1 MEIIYMENHVGCD
14 VSNHLKSPAIMNLRE
29 PEKQILDDFEHKVTN
44 KMQKYGDEPD
54 FPKLENYGLTRME
67 LDDYLFDKQAIL
79 DMGGSKRTQLTV
91 GGFVTVIPVLILSCF
106 PDKSPIYENGKAMT
120 TIIAIIIGLLLACFC
135 KALLQMVILY
145 RVNKHKETK
154 METFIK
160 AVLFYEKR

>member
-1 MEIIYMENHVGCD
+1 
-14 VSNHLKSPAIMNLRE
+14 MNLRE

-91 GGFVTVIPVLILSCF
+91 GGFITVIPVLILSCF
-106 PDKSPIYENGKAMT
+106 PDKSSIYENGKAMT

>member
-1 MEIIYMENHVGCD
+1 
-14 VSNHLKSPAIMNLRE
+14 MNLRE

-91 GGFVTVIPVLILSCF
+91 GGFITVIPVLILSCF
-106 PDKSPIYENGKAMT
+106 PDKSPIYENGKVMT

>member
-1 MEIIYMENHVGCD
+1 
-14 VSNHLKSPAIMNLRE
+14 MNLRE

-44 KMQKYGDEPD
+44 KMQRYGDEPD

-91 GGFVTVIPVLILSCF
+91 GGFITVIPVLILSCF

>member
-1 MEIIYMENHVGCD
+1 
-14 VSNHLKSPAIMNLRE
+14 MNLRE

-54 FPKLENYGLTRME
+54 FPKLENCGLTRME
-67 LDDYLFDKQAIL
+67 LDDYLFDKQVIL

>member
-1 MEIIYMENHVGCD
+1 
-14 VSNHLKSPAIMNLRE
+14 MNLRE

-91 GGFVTVIPVLILSCF
+91 GGFITVIPALILSCF

>member
-1 MEIIYMENHVGCD
+1 
-14 VSNHLKSPAIMNLRE
+14 MNLRE

-91 GGFVTVIPVLILSCF
+91 GGFITVIPVLILSCF

-135 KALLQMVILY
+135 KALFQMVILY

>member
-1 MEIIYMENHVGCD
+1 
-14 VSNHLKSPAIMNLRE
+14 MNLRE

-91 GGFVTVIPVLILSCF
+91 GGFITVIPVLILSCF

-135 KALLQMVILY
+135 KALLQMVVLY
-145 RVNKHKETK
+145 RVDKHKETK

>member
-1 MEIIYMENHVGCD
+1 
-14 VSNHLKSPAIMNLRE
+14 MNLRE

-91 GGFVTVIPVLILSCF
+91 GGFIIVIPVLILSCF

-145 RVNKHKETK
+145 RVNKHKEMK

>member
-1 MEIIYMENHVGCD
+1 
-14 VSNHLKSPAIMNLRE
+14 MNLRE

-91 GGFVTVIPVLILSCF
+91 GGFITVIPVLILSCF

-145 RVNKHKETK
+145 RVTKHKETK

>member
-1 MEIIYMENHVGCD
+1 M
-14 VSNHLKSPAIMNLRE
+14 KLRE
-29 PEKQILDDFEHKVTN
+29 PEKQILDDFEHKVTG
-44 KMQKYGDEPD
+44 KIAKYGNEPD
-54 FPKLENYGLTRME
+54 FPKFENYGITRME
-67 LDDYLFDKQAIL
+67 LDDYLFDKQSML

-91 GGFVTVIPVLILSCF
+91 GGFITVIPVLILSCF

>member
-1 MEIIYMENHVGCD
+1 
-14 VSNHLKSPAIMNLRE
+14 MNLRE

-91 GGFVTVIPVLILSCF
+91 GGFITVIPVLILSCF

-145 RVNKHKETK
+145 RVNKHKQTK

>member
-1 MEIIYMENHVGCD
+1 
-14 VSNHLKSPAIMNLRE
+14 MNLRE

-91 GGFVTVIPVLILSCF
+91 GGFITVIPVLILSCF
-106 PDKSPIYENGKAMT
+106 PDKSPIYEKGKAIT

>member
-1 MEIIYMENHVGCD
+1 
-14 VSNHLKSPAIMNLRE
+14 MNLRE

-54 FPKLENYGLTRME
+54 FPKLENCGLTRME

-91 GGFVTVIPVLILSCF
+91 GGFITVIPVLILSCF

>member
-1 MEIIYMENHVGCD
+1 
-14 VSNHLKSPAIMNLRE
+14 MNLRE

-91 GGFVTVIPVLILSCF
+91 GGFIMVIPVLILSCF

>member
-1 MEIIYMENHVGCD
+1 
-14 VSNHLKSPAIMNLRE
+14 MNLRE

-44 KMQKYGDEPD
+44 KMQKYVDEPD

-91 GGFVTVIPVLILSCF
+91 GGFITVIPVLILSCF

>member
-1 MEIIYMENHVGCD
+1 
-14 VSNHLKSPAIMNLRE
+14 MNLRE

-91 GGFVTVIPVLILSCF
+91 GGFITVIPVLFLSCF

-145 RVNKHKETK
+145 RVSKHKETK

>member
-1 MEIIYMENHVGCD
+1 
-14 VSNHLKSPAIMNLRE
+14 MNLRE
-29 PEKQILDDFEHKVTN
+29 PEKQILDDFEHKVAN

-91 GGFVTVIPVLILSCF
+91 GGFITVIPVLILSCF

-145 RVNKHKETK
+145 RVNKRKETK

>member
-1 MEIIYMENHVGCD
+1 
-14 VSNHLKSPAIMNLRE
+14 MNLRE

-54 FPKLENYGLTRME
+54 FPKWENYGLTRME

-91 GGFVTVIPVLILSCF
+91 GGFITVIPVLILSCF

>member
-1 MEIIYMENHVGCD
+1 
-14 VSNHLKSPAIMNLRE
+14 MNLRE

-91 GGFVTVIPVLILSCF
+91 GGFITVIPVLILSCF

-160 AVLFYEKR
+160 AVLFYENR

>member
-1 MEIIYMENHVGCD
+1 
-14 VSNHLKSPAIMNLRE
+14 MNLRE

-67 LDDYLFDKQAIL
+67 LDYYLFDKQAIL

>member
-1 MEIIYMENHVGCD
+1 
-14 VSNHLKSPAIMNLRE
+14 MNLRE

-91 GGFVTVIPVLILSCF
+91 GGFITVIPVLILSCF
-106 PDKSPIYENGKAMT
+106 PEKSPIYENGKAMT

>member
-1 MEIIYMENHVGCD
+1 
-14 VSNHLKSPAIMNLRE
+14 MNLRE

-91 GGFVTVIPVLILSCF
+91 GGFITVIPVLILSCF

-160 AVLFYEKR
+160 AILFYEKR

>member
-1 MEIIYMENHVGCD
+1 
-14 VSNHLKSPAIMNLRE
+14 MNLRE

-91 GGFVTVIPVLILSCF
+91 GGFITVIPVLILSCF

-160 AVLFYEKR
+160 AVLFYEKKIITLKH

>member
-1 MEIIYMENHVGCD
+1 
-14 VSNHLKSPAIMNLRE
+14 MNLRE

-54 FPKLENYGLTRME
+54 FPKLENYGLTRIE

-91 GGFVTVIPVLILSCF
+91 GGFITVIPVLILSCF

>member
-1 MEIIYMENHVGCD
+1 
-14 VSNHLKSPAIMNLRE
+14 MNLRE

-106 PDKSPIYENGKAMT
+106 PDKLPIYENGKAMT

>member
-1 MEIIYMENHVGCD
+1 
-14 VSNHLKSPAIMNLRE
+14 MNLRE

-91 GGFVTVIPVLILSCF
+91 GGFITVIPVLILSCF

-145 RVNKHKETK
+145 RVNKHRETK